1 MGRVSGRSQAT
12 GLVTARWR
20 AARLAIVCVIGALGV
35 GCGPSDTPPT
45 ERLAVRNGWARIADS
60 GATSG
65 AYLELVNRD
74 TVAVSVIGISTEVA
88 TAAEVHETKQ
98 HDGMVHM
105 MPRTALVIPAGGTV
119 SMAPGGLHVML
130 VGLRRGL
137 SAGDSVPLRIH
148 FSDSTQIRVV
158 VPVHT
163 P

>member
-1 MGRVSGRSQAT
+1 M
-12 GLVTARWR
+12 
-20 AARLAIVCVIGALGV
+20 
-35 GCGPSDTPPT
+35 
-45 ERLAVRNGWARIADS
+45 
-60 GATSG
+60 
-65 AYLELVNRD
+65 
-74 TVAVSVIGISTEVA
+74 STEVA
-88 TAAEVHETKQ
+88 TAAEVHETMQ

-105 MPRTALVIPAGGTV
+105 MPRAALVIPAGGTV